1 MLHLIIFGP
10 PGSGKGT
17 QSCRIVEKYKLI
29 HISTGDL
36 FRKEMARGT
45 DLGKEIAKYIDQG
58 MLVPDEIVMKELQQA
73 VDEYCCDSGFIFDG
87 FPRTIV
93 QAEMLDNMLESMG
106 KPVDMVLSVDVSEEE
121 LTKRLMGRSEDS
133 GRSDDNADIIKKRI
147 EVYKAQSLPLISFYT
162 SQGKLVKVNGMAPVD
177 TVFEKISVAVDTYI
191 EKKEVPS
198 VIN

>member
-17 QSCRIVEKYKLI
+17 QSCRIVSKYKLI

-45 DLGKEIAKYIDQG
+45 DLGREIAMFIDKG
-58 MLVPDEIVMKELQQA
+58 MLVPDDIVIKELQQA

-87 FPRTIV
+87 FPRTLA
-93 QAEMLDNMLESMG
+93 QAQMLDNMLEGME
-106 KPVDMVLSVDVSEEE
+106 KPVDLVLSVEVSEEE

-147 EVYKAQSLPLISFYT
+147 EVYKAQSMPLISFY
-162 SQGKLVKVNGMAPVD
+162 SRQGKLVKVNGMDPVD
-177 TVFEKISVAVDTYI
+177 DVFEKISLAVDTYI
-191 EKKEVPS
+191 EKKEIRS
-198 VIN
+198 VVN